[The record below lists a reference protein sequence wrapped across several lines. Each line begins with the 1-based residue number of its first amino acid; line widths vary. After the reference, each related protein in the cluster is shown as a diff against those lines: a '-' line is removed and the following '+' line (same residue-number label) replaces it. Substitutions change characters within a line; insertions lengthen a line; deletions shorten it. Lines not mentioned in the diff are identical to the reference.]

1 MPTIPTHDAPVTNEE
16 VLRHGAGSPFVGK
29 GVALV
34 VVVGVAEKGVGDAS
48 AALLLLLPLVVRM
61 SVVLNVF
68 CGLHNVSTGF
78 IYVFSFFCF
87 SGQKIPR
94 SWG

>member
-16 VLRHGAGSPFVGK
+16 VLRHGAGSPAVGK

-34 VVVGVAEKGVGDAS
+34 VVVVVAEKGVGEAC

-68 CGLHNVSTGF
+68 CELHNVSIRF
-78 IYVFSFFCF
+78 VYVFYFFRF
-87 SGQKIPR
+87 S
-94 SWG
+94 W